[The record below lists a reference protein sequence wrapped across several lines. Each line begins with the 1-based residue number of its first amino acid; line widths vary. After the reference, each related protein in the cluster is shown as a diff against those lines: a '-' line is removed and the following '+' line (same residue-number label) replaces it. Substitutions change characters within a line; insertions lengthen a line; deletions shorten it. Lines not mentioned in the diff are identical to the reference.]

1 MDYQEFRLRVTRGN
15 GTRTHKATNSYGT
28 KQAWRWLRKN
38 KWLDLGQPITER
50 QFGLIIKA
58 IHKALKDQLLSCQD
72 IDFPNRMGKIE
83 LRKFATKVEFK
94 DGKLVT
100 NLPVDF
106 DKTIRLWYED
116 EEAHKNKTVVRFEAR
131 EGFKIRYDKSMANY
145 NNKIFYEFLPNKE
158 LKRELSIKIKNG
170 EIDAFLLAKHDI
182 H

>member
-1 MDYQEFRLRVTRGN
+1 M
-15 GTRTHKATNSYGT
+15 
-28 KQAWRWLRKN
+28 
-38 KWLDLGQPITER
+38 
-50 QFGLIIKA
+50 
-58 IHKALKDQLLSCQD
+58 
-72 IDFPNRMGKIE
+72 
-83 LRKFATKVEFK
+83 EFK
-94 DGKLVT
+94 NGKLVT

-131 EGFKIRYDKSMANY
+131 EGFKIRYDKNMANY